1 MPTQTYFTNAN
12 RYTKAGKNGKQIL
25 CPECREWGTVYH
37 FSWSSLTCQSC
48 NESVSTEDWIVEAK
62 V

>member
-37 FSWSSLTCQSC
+37 F
-48 NESVSTEDWIVEAK
+48 
-62 V
+62 